1 MNATCPKCDGPA
13 TRETD
18 TMDTFVDSSWY
29 FLRYSSPHASRE
41 PFSDSD
47 VHEWCPVDQYT
58 GGAEHAVMHLLYARF
73 YVKALRDLGYLRFDE
88 PFSRLFNQGTILSGH
103 AKMSK
108 SRGNVIAPDEYVRVL
123 GADVVR
129 LYLMFIG
136 PWEGG
141 GDWSDTGINGMARWV
156 NRLWDLCLR
165 DTSALPELNAIKDRD
180 VTRLLHKTIKRVV
193 MDLERFKFNTALS
206 AMMELTNEL
215 TPLLDSKL
223 VSRPVFSDLVTK
235 LLLLLAP
242 MAPHIT
248 EELWENTGHDSS
260 IHLNN
265 IPSWDE
271 DLIIDEEVI
280 LVVQVNGKLRDKIMV
295 SAGIQEQDAKELALS
310 SDKVRPYTDG
320 KEIRNVIYV
329 PSRALISIVVGS

>member
-1 MNATCPKCDGPA
+1 
-13 TRETD
+13 
-18 TMDTFVDSSWY
+18 
-29 FLRYSSPHASRE
+29 
-41 PFSDSD
+41 
-47 VHEWCPVDQYT
+47 
-58 GGAEHAVMHLLYARF
+58 
-73 YVKALRDLGYLRFDE
+73 
-88 PFSRLFNQGTILSGH
+88 
-103 AKMSK
+103 
-108 SRGNVIAPDEYVRVL
+108 
-123 GADVVR
+123 
-129 LYLMFIG
+129 MFIG

-141 GDWSDTGINGMARWV
+141 GDWSDAGINGMARWV

-165 DTSALPELNAIKDRD
+165 DASSLPEINAIKDRD
-180 VTRLLHKTIKRVV
+180 ITRLLHKTIKRVI

-320 KEIRNVIYV
+320 KELRNVIYV

>member
-1 MNATCPKCDGPA
+1 
-13 TRETD
+13 
-18 TMDTFVDSSWY
+18 
-29 FLRYSSPHASRE
+29 
-41 PFSDSD
+41 
-47 VHEWCPVDQYT
+47 
-58 GGAEHAVMHLLYARF
+58 
-73 YVKALRDLGYLRFDE
+73 
-88 PFSRLFNQGTILSGH
+88 
-103 AKMSK
+103 
-108 SRGNVIAPDEYVRVL
+108 
-123 GADVVR
+123 
-129 LYLMFIG
+129 
-136 PWEGG
+136 
-141 GDWSDTGINGMARWV
+141 
-156 NRLWDLCLR
+156 
-165 DTSALPELNAIKDRD
+165 
-180 VTRLLHKTIKRVV
+180 

-320 KEIRNVIYV
+320 KELRNVIYV